1 MEGVQVTFDAALL
14 PEPRYPCDHVGR
26 PLQRSPKDERRWR
39 EYLAAAEVM
48 FDFDYPNLA
57 GLRPLI
63 PRVRWIQ
70 ATSTGIGQ
78 LLRRTDLIDAPI
90 VFTTARGIH
99 AKPLTDFVVM
109 AILWFA
115 KDGFRLMREQA
126 ARRWTRYCGRDVQG
140 ATVGIVGFGSIGQEV
155 ARACRALGM
164 RIIATRRMAAP
175 GEQAP
180 GADLLL
186 PMEDLRS
193 LLRAADYVV
202 LAVPQTPRTERLL
215 GREELAAMK
224 PEAVLVNVARGAVVD
239 EGALIEALRAGR
251 LGGAALDVLSKEP
264 PEAANPLWE
273 MPNVLLSP
281 HSASTVASENAR
293 LTDLFCDNLV
303 RYLAG
308 EPLLNVF
315 DRDRLY

>member
-1 MEGVQVTFDAALL
+1 M
-14 PEPRYPCDHVGR
+14 PEPRYPCDHAGR
-26 PLQRSPKDERRWR
+26 PLQRSPEDERRWR
-39 EYLAAAEVM
+39 TYLAAAEVM

-57 GLRPLI
+57 ALGALI

-78 LLRRTDLIDAPI
+78 LLRRTGLIDSPI

-99 AKPLTDFVVM
+99 AKPLTDFSVM

-115 KDGFRLMREQA
+115 KDGFRMLREQA
-126 ARRWTRYCGRDVQG
+126 ARRWTRYCGNDVQG
-140 ATVGIVGFGSIGQEV
+140 ATVGIVGFGSIGREV

-164 RIIATRRMAAP
+164 RVVATKRTVSDA
-175 GEQAP
+175 EQAP
-180 GADLLL
+180 DADLLL
-186 PMEDLRS
+186 PLAELGS
-193 LLRAADYVV
+193 LLRSADYVV
-202 LAVPQTPRTERLL
+202 LAVPQTPRTERLI
-215 GREELAAMK
+215 GRDELAAMK
-224 PEAVLVNVARGAVVD
+224 PGAVLVNVARGAVVD
-239 EGALIEALRAGR
+239 EDALIEALREGR
-251 LGGAALDVLSKEP
+251 LRGAALDVLSKEP

-315 DRDRLY
+315 DRERLY